1 MAEGLRFELAGNW
14 AKSHITIIPL
24 VLIRNMAQSVEKHFP
39 AFRSRF
45 QELPQIRNGDV
56 GPRESIW

>member
-14 AKSHITIIPL
+14 AISHIPIIPL
-24 VLIRNMAQSVEKHFP
+24 LLIRNMAPSVEKHFP

-45 QELPQIRNGDV
+45 QELP
-56 GPRESIW
+56 